1 MTNYAACHVYL
12 YSREI
17 GPRSKVWC
25 EREMVEKAAY
35 EFAEVWKVFL
45 AFWGCHFCGHVHAL
59 FCCLI
64 NKFMLTNISTQFEI
78 SHLCFSFEMYCVCP
92 KLVLIIV

>member
-45 AFWGCHFCGHVHAL
+45 AF
-59 FCCLI
+59 
-64 NKFMLTNISTQFEI
+64 
-78 SHLCFSFEMYCVCP
+78 
-92 KLVLIIV
+92 